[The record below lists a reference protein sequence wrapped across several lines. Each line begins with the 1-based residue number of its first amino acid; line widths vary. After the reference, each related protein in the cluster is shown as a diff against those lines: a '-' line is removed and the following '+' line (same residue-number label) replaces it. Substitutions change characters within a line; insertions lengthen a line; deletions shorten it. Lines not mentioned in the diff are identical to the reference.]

1 MTTISLAAIRAA
13 SDIPTE
19 SVPVPEWG
27 EGAEVLVRGL
37 TKGAAT
43 ALFEACTAD
52 GEPDKDGKPT
62 KTVDAKKLQDEL
74 WLACVVE
81 PKFEREDLAILEEK
95 ANAPVQRVQ
104 LACVRVAGLGKD
116 ALAAA
121 KS

>member
-13 SDIPTE
+13 SDIKDE
-19 SVPVPEWG
+19 VVSVPEWG
-27 EGAEVLVRGL
+27 DNATVLVRGI
-37 TKGAAT
+37 TKKQASDI
-43 ALFEACTAD
+43 FEACTID
-52 GEPDKDGKPT
+52 GESDKDGKPT

-95 ANAPVQRVQ
+95 ANAPVTRVGM
-104 LACVRVAGLGKD
+104 ACLRVSGLDKD
-116 ALAAA
+116 AYTKA